1 MARRAE
7 TPVTTYVSVLQ
18 GLRWGSA
25 SAMELIAAI
34 AERTR
39 GRVMIHQSL
48 AYKAIA
54 YLVDH
59 GLARR
64 LAKSDRIAAIYQLTA
79 KGTRVAARE
88 AALLRRLFD

>member
-1 MARRAE
+1 
-7 TPVTTYVSVLQ
+7 VTTYVSVLQ

-34 AERTR
+34 SERTR
-39 GRVMIHQSL
+39 GRVVIHQSL

-54 YLVDH
+54 YLVDQ

-64 LAKSDRIAAIYQLTA
+64 LARSDRIAAIYQLTA
-79 KGTRVAARE
+79 KGTRAAARE
-88 AALLRRLFD
+88 AALLGRLFD